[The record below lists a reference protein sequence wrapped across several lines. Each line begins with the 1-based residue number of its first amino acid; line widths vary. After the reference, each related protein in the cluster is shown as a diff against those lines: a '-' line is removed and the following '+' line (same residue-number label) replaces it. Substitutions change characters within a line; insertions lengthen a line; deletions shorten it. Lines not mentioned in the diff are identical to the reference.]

1 MNARNTLLGMASAVE
16 QFRRYQP
23 DAPVSRVIVFLT
35 VALKPGI
42 TMREVEK
49 GLKVSQ
55 TTMSRHVA
63 ILGTAGFRDPM
74 TGKRERGWGLLEA
87 MRDPED
93 YRQKRLW
100 LRPKGRKLAK
110 QMAARLL

>member
-1 MNARNTLLGMASAVE
+1 MSAKPPMLRMARAVE
-16 QFRRYQP
+16 QFRKLQP
-23 DAPVSRVIVFLT
+23 DAPVLRVIVFMT

-42 TMREVEK
+42 TMREMEK
-49 GLKVSQ
+49 GLKISQ

-63 ILGTAGFRDPM
+63 VLGTAGFKDPM
-74 TGKRERGWGLLEA
+74 TGTRQEGWGLLEA

-110 QMAARLL
+110 QMAAHLL